1 MNNFSTTANDRPH
14 DLQLLLSRTSMKDS
28 TAFRTLYDATSVK
41 LYSFALRMLF
51 KRELAEEVL
60 QDSFVKIWHSAHQYR
75 ADLATPMTWMIAI
88 VRNNAIDMLR
98 RLDNAI
104 EIDGDDFDSALLQSW
119 ESDDATPI
127 QALEMTD
134 NARSLNTCLSRL
146 DHTQRQ
152 ALALAF
158 FHDLSYS
165 EVADHLSSP
174 IGTVKTWI
182 RRGLEKLRL
191 CIIRKE
197 QP

>member
-1 MNNFSTTANDRPH
+1 MKNFFSQVSSQPA
-14 DLQLLLSRTSMKDS
+14 DLDALLKRISKRDS
-28 TAFRTLYDATSVK
+28 NAFQALYDATSAK

-51 KRELAEEVL
+51 KRELAEEVI
-60 QDSFVKIWHSAHQYR
+60 QDSFIKIWNSAHQYNP
-75 ADLATPMTWMIAI
+75 DIATPMTWMISV

-98 RLDNAI
+98 GFDPVV
-104 EIDGDDFDSALLQSW
+104 EIDGKDFDNRLLEAW
-119 ESDDATPI
+119 ESPDATPAEAI
-127 QALEMTD
+127 EMTD
-134 NARSLNTCLSRL
+134 SARSLNTCLSRL
-146 DHTQRQ
+146 DQPQRQ

-158 FHDLSYS
+158 FHDLSHS
-165 EVADHLSSP
+165 EVAAHLSTP